1 MDSAGQDLEV
11 HLRLLRGE
19 DSDARKSPAGEWGTA
34 DFKLRSALERTGG
47 KKLTRVPRAVA
58 L

>member
-19 DSDARKSPAGEWGTA
+19 DRDARKSPAGERALLISSLGRHLNA
-34 DFKLRSALERTGG
+34 QVGRS
-47 KKLTRVPRAVA
+47 
-58 L
+58 